1 MTETCDIPSLK
12 KEVRR
17 YYRLAFIIACYSA
30 FSLYIDYGHQQPL
43 APTIFI
49 SSLMELS
56 LCWCI
61 KKTNDTIKNGGVDP
75 DGPFELKF
83 KTQFRARL
91 ALVGVFLCGML
102 SFAYIIICFAEL
114 STNYNYGLV
123 GFVVSGFLML
133 KIYAD
138 NDGIF

>member
-1 MTETCDIPSLK
+1 MTGTSDISSLK

-17 YYRLAFIIACYSA
+17 YYILAFIIACNSV
-30 FSLYIDYGHQQPL
+30 FHLYIDQGRQQPL

-49 SSLMELS
+49 FALMELS

-61 KKTNDTIKNGGVDP
+61 KKTTDTIKNDGVNP
-75 DGPFELKF
+75 NGTFQIKL
-83 KTQFRARL
+83 KTQSRARFTL
-91 ALVGVFLCGML
+91 AGVFLCGML
-102 SFAYIIICFAEL
+102 SFAYFIIRFAEL
-114 STNYNYGLV
+114 STNFTYGLV
-123 GFVVSGFLML
+123 GLVVSGFLML